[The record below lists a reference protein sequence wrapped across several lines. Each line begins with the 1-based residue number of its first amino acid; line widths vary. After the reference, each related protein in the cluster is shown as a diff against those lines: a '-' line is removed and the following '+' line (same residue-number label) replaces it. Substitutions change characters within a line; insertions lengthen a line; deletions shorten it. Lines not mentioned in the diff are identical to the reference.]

1 MSDLRFNVSQLLQE
15 HVGGTRQHEFD
26 DPALALGDGLEM
38 RPVRGQVK
46 LTRTKSGVLAHAR
59 AEGEV
64 VLNCARC
71 LTDYQQPVEVT
82 FDEEYH
88 ATVNV
93 TTGVPLAE
101 PEDEE
106 SFRINSSHLLDLG
119 DAIRE
124 YALLALPIAP
134 TCREGCRGMC
144 PHCGTNLNEAS
155 CDCVDEVVDE
165 RLAALK
171 HLLN

>member
-1 MSDLRFNVSQLLQE
+1 MSDLRFNVAQLLQE

-26 DPALALGDGLEM
+26 DPVLALGEGLEM
-38 RPVRGQVK
+38 RPVRGKVK
-46 LTRTKSGVLAHAR
+46 LTRTKSGVLAHAS

-64 VLNCARC
+64 VVECVRC
-71 LTDYQQPVEVT
+71 LTGYAQPVEVE

-93 TTGVPLAE
+93 TTGTPLPE
-101 PEDEE
+101 PEDDEA
-106 SFRINSSHLLDLG
+106 FRINSNHLLDLG
-119 DAIRE
+119 NAIRE

-134 TCREGCRGMC
+134 TCREDCRGLC

-155 CDCVDEVVDE
+155 CDCVDEVVDD

-171 HLLN
+171 SLLN